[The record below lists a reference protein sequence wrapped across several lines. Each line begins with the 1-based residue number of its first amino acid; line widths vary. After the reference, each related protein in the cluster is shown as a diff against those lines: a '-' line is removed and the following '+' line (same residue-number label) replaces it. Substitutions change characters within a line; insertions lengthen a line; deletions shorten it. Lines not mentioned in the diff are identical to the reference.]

1 MRISSRAS
9 RPGCRPEAGSRPRP
23 PRRLALAVLAV
34 LGTAGAAQAQEGAR
48 APLGASTD
56 PRMVDQGSFD
66 IRVGG
71 RSSGTE
77 TFAIRRDG
85 DGFTAVGRIVV
96 EGASVGIQSLEV
108 GLHTSAELSPERYE
122 ARTVERPVS
131 RFLVSRTGNRL
142 RLSTSTQRGERVTE
156 FLARPY
162 LMLLELG
169 IAHQNWFLV
178 RRLREIPSASAV
190 QLEVLLPRTGV
201 TAPVSLLRTDEDSVE
216 VGDVP
221 LEARRYDL
229 RIGDVEQ
236 SVWAD
241 REGRILRAEIP
252 ARRWTALRQP
262 DRQAPAPDEP
272 QEAAPGAAEGGQTP

>member
-1 MRISSRAS
+1 MRTSSRAS
-9 RPGCRPEAGSRPRP
+9 RPGSPPEAGSRGRP
-23 PRRLALAVLAV
+23 GPAPRLALSALALLWIV
-34 LGTAGAAQAQEGAR
+34 GAAQAQEGAR
-48 APLGASTD
+48 PPLGASTD
-56 PRMVDQGSFD
+56 PRIVDQGSFD

-96 EGASVGIQSLEV
+96 EGRSVGVQSLEV

-156 FLARPY
+156 FLARPD
-162 LMLLELG
+162 LMLLETG
-169 IAHQNWFLV
+169 IASQYWFLV
-178 RRLREIPSASAV
+178 RRLREIPSTSTV
-190 QLEVLLPRTGV
+190 HLEVLLPRAGR
-201 TAPVSLLRTDEDSVE
+201 TAPVSLLGTAEDSVE

-229 RIGDVEQ
+229 RIGEEEQ

-241 REGRILRAEIP
+241 REGRILRAEIA
-252 ARRWTALRQP
+252 AREWTAVRQP
-262 DRQAPAPDEP
+262 DRPAGEPDQP
-272 QEAAPGAAEGGQTP
+272 QEAAPGAAEGR